1 MQPTKSGAERDEQ
14 YGCPCPIPII
24 ATVSG
29 HHQQIAGAK
38 RGDGLAQL
46 DAVGLGHFPEHFP
59 GARRRSARPPVLR
72 RSGRRSRPWHS
83 RISCLTYGGIF
94 CKGKWAYLQGL
105 RFLAKFLTFASQSTA
120 SFANPTAGTLPSQRV
135 PCSACSQVNR
145 SKSERVANHRNGTER
160 HGERGHDGAEQ
171 NPQ

>member
-46 DAVGLGHFPEHFP
+46 GAVGLGAARHFPEHSP
-59 GARRRSARPPVLR
+59 GA
-72 RSGRRSRPWHS
+72 
-83 RISCLTYGGIF
+83 GG
-94 CKGKWAYLQGL
+94 A
-105 RFLAKFLTFASQSTA
+105 
-120 SFANPTAGTLPSQRV
+120 
-135 PCSACSQVNR
+135 
-145 SKSERVANHRNGTER
+145 
-160 HGERGHDGAEQ
+160 ERGHLCCDALAAGRDPGIAVFHA
-171 NPQ
+171 